1 MEGGTVPLSSTA
13 YRFRWYAPQYL
24 MVKYYFANVYRST
37 HNKYCWLL
45 AVTAFCPHNIC
56 LPMPLIRI
64 FWRLTGAIA
73 GYFTH
78 VTTLAEVRE
87 QVQKYVP
94 VLARPLVLS
103 SVVNDSSRDG
113 RLSND
118 HPVIWTGVY
127 ADIAV
132 SRLRTPPRPAPTLAV
147 RPPS

>member
-1 MEGGTVPLSSTA
+1 MAPVQTVSDWREKVTLMLPEPSHGNPVFLMIPTCHPCCST
-13 YRFRWYAPQYL
+13 
-24 MVKYYFANVYRST
+24 
-37 HNKYCWLL
+37 
-45 AVTAFCPHNIC
+45 
-56 LPMPLIRI
+56 
-64 FWRLTGAIA
+64 

-103 SVVNDSSRDG
+103 SVVNDTQRAG
-113 RLSND
+113 RLSSE

-132 SRLRTPPRPAPTLAV
+132 R
-147 RPPS
+147 RPPQSSRGRSK